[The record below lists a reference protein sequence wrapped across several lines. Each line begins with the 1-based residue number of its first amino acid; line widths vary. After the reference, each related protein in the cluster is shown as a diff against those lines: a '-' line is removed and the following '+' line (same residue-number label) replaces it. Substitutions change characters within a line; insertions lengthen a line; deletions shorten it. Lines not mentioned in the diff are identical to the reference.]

1 MTPRSGRPSLHSL
14 GSPLLG
20 ALGSPRLGVLGSL
33 LLSVSGSLLLGG
45 LLTACGSDS
54 NDLTPTQV
62 VERRDFVQ
70 RVTVEGQLEAEIS
83 TQLSVSLQVPRR
95 IRLAWLE
102 DEGKR
107 VESGQLVARFDAL
120 EMQRQLEDGQGDHR
134 KASLEIERT
143 RIESDIEVS
152 RLGTELQIADLE
164 LEHARN
170 FQKLDH
176 TVYARRD
183 ILQDAIDGELAQA
196 RKEHSAEAAGTQQ
209 ALAQTE
215 LDLLAIQQR
224 QAQLEIDQ
232 SEEALAGLEIRA
244 PHAGILQLSRDWRGE
259 PPRVGAEMWRG
270 QSIGKIPDLSTLQAR
285 VYVLEAD
292 AGGLAEGK
300 AAEVVIEAHPQTTF
314 RATIRSVEALAK
326 PRFPG
331 SPVQYFGVV
340 LGFDPEDLEALDADI
355 MKPGSRVRATLLLES
370 LDDALVVPRQ
380 AVHQQDGGSQVYVRD
395 GGGFTPR
402 AVELGPTSLGW
413 AVVTSGVTAGE
424 VVALAEPALEQRQTK
439 VGGGEPPQDA
449 AAADTANSST
459 GGP

>member
-1 MTPRSGRPSLHSL
+1 MRRRRCGAGRWSPGWLVVAAGFLACSSGP
-14 GSPLLG
+14 
-20 ALGSPRLGVLGSL
+20 
-33 LLSVSGSLLLGG
+33 
-45 LLTACGSDS
+45 D
-54 NDLTPTQV
+54 DLTPTRP

-70 RVTVEGQLEAEIS
+70 RITVEGELEAETS

-102 DEGKR
+102 DEGKK
-107 VESGQLVARFDAL
+107 VEAGQLVARFDAL

-164 LEHARN
+164 LGHARD
-170 FQKLDH
+170 FQKLDNN
-176 TVYARRD
+176 VYARRD

-196 RKEHSAEAAGTQQ
+196 RKEHSADAAATQQ

-215 LDLLAIQQR
+215 LDLLDIQQR
-224 QAQLEIDQ
+224 QAQMQIDQ
-232 SEEALAGLEIRA
+232 SQEALAGLEIRA
-244 PHAGILQLSRDWRGE
+244 PHAGILQLSRDWQGE

-300 AAEVVIEAHPQTTF
+300 AAEVVIEAHPQTTL
-314 RATIRSVEALAK
+314 RATIRSIEALAK

-340 LGFDPEDLEALDADI
+340 LGFEPEDLQAMQADI

-380 AVHQQDGGSQVYVRD
+380 AIHSHDGGSQVYVRGAD
-395 GGGFTPR
+395 GFTPR
-402 AVELGPTSLGW
+402 SVELGPTSLGW
-413 AVVTSGVTAGE
+413 AVVTSGVSAGE
-424 VVALAEPALEQRQTK
+424 VVALAEPALEQRQRREDDVVPAPRT
-439 VGGGEPPQDA
+439 GPDDA
-449 AAADTANSST
+449 ESEGAPNSTT
-459 GGP
+459 GGL